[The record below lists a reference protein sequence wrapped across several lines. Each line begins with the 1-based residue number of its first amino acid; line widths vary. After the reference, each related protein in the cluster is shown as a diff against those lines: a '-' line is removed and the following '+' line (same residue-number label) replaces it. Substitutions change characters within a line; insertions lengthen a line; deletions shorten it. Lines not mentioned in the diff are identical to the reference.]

1 MKKSKIRDF
10 TAMLLI
16 GDGVLAL
23 LRPER
28 NVRAWDMGPAPWK
41 SAMNYLSR
49 HDGATRAIGLAEIAV
64 GFALIAS
71 RPTVAEL
78 LEKEAAEMRAR
89 IRAIA

>member
-1 MKKSKIRDF
+1 MRKSKIRDF

-23 LRPER
+23 LRPDR
-28 NVRAWDMGPAPWK
+28 DVRAWDMGPAPWR
-41 SAMNYLSR
+41 SVMNYLSR
-49 HDGATRAIGLAEIAV
+49 HEGATRAIGIAEIAV
-64 GFALIAS
+64 GLALVAS
-71 RPTVAEL
+71 RPTSAEL